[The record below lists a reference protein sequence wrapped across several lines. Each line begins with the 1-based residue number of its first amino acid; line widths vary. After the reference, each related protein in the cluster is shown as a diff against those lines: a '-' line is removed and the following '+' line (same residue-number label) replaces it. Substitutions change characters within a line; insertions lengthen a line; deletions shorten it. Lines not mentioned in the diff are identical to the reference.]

1 MSDLASRPSPTPSP
15 SGWRRTNPLALML
28 WAALALLLIGYGLI
42 AFEAGTKISPQMNT
56 TEDQLGKIDY
66 LLEQARNDVSTIGSP
81 ESEAMSPVWVRA
93 IERLHSS
100 QYANSDDSVM
110 PTERHYIS
118 MSDGQRNRLSLH
130 MMLGLV
136 LMTFGFFQ
144 FLPAFRRR
152 FRMAHR
158 VMGVLYVIAGFT
170 SMAMSGS
177 HLFSNRVSDIFNEYV
192 FYMGLWVMLVIAVT
206 GLSAAGYA
214 IWRKNIAAHLGW
226 QALAFGSFLTAPI
239 QRIYWVGM
247 APFAG
252 DATFNEM
259 NILLNVSLFAQ
270 AFLAAYLLFYI
281 NRGSSPLRGS
291 MRDHAGIV
299 EAGKPARVSACAVAA
314 FAAIVMLA
322 LYVISPGF
330 AASESGAYMVPAS
343 AASWHDGF
351 IVQSVFRYA
360 LVLAVLIQ
368 LALGLRLFLAS
379 EQGVRAQTRS
389 PIAIIAAGL
398 VSGGILISWGCQL
411 GMPRHEISLAGT
423 FYFCAGVLQ
432 WLFCGLFA
440 AQAWRRQWG
449 KMREALFLVLG
460 MAMAPALLATFMWLL
475 AMINIVPEI
484 YREAGHG
491 YQMAAAVALVL
502 PILAGHMYTM
512 LSVETKRYAVN

>member
-270 AFLAAYLLFYI
+270 AFLAAYLLFCS
-281 NRGSSPLRGS
+281 NRGGSPVRGC

-314 FAAIVMLA
+314 FAAIVM
-322 LYVISPGF
+322 
-330 AASESGAYMVPAS
+330 
-343 AASWHDGF
+343 
-351 IVQSVFRYA
+351 
-360 LVLAVLIQ
+360 
-368 LALGLRLFLAS
+368 
-379 EQGVRAQTRS
+379 
-389 PIAIIAAGL
+389 
-398 VSGGILISWGCQL
+398 
-411 GMPRHEISLAGT
+411 
-423 FYFCAGVLQ
+423 
-432 WLFCGLFA
+432 
-440 AQAWRRQWG
+440 
-449 KMREALFLVLG
+449 
-460 MAMAPALLATFMWLL
+460 
-475 AMINIVPEI
+475 
-484 YREAGHG
+484 
-491 YQMAAAVALVL
+491 
-502 PILAGHMYTM
+502 
-512 LSVETKRYAVN
+512 